1 MDALTKLNVLGL
13 VLSAGL
19 LAMACVKAD
28 RVRAWRTRV
37 NPSAEELPDAA
48 FVVARVAL
56 VATAGVGIYLGV
68 QSFGVSDDMS
78 WDDNELTSA
87 VQGATDALDGS
98 SGHDDM
104 YADDPDSDTGWIDE
118 YATKIEDEV
127 VEHGGSDAPQSGVD
141 ARPADY
147 NTASEARYRV
157 TASGAGT
164 AFCLNVTRTR
174 SKDGDYEP
182 PGIAGGEGTLTIPSY
197 DFAVTTR
204 QGVC

>member
-28 RVRAWRTRV
+28 RVRAWRARV

-56 VATAGVGIYLGV
+56 VATAGVGVYLSV
-68 QSFGVSDDMS
+68 QAFGVSDDMS
-78 WDDNELTSA
+78 WDDSELTSA
-87 VQGATDALDGS
+87 MQGATDALDGS
-98 SGHDDM
+98 SGYGDM

-127 VEHGGSDAPQSGVD
+127 VEHGGGDAPQSGVD
-141 ARPADY
+141 ATPADY

-164 AFCLNVTRTR
+164 AYCLTVTRTR

-204 QGVC
+204 QGPC